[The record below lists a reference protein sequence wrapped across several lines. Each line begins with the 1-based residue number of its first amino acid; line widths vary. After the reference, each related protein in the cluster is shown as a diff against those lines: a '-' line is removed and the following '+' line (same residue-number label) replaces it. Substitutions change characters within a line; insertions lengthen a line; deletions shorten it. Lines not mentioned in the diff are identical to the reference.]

1 MNAIEFL
8 MKDHDTVKA
17 LLATANT
24 YDEMKAAFAEICPIL
39 QSHTYLEERFFYPRF
54 ENHEQIRQLIQE
66 AREQHDL
73 VKQLL
78 DGMKHQNGQEFKKNF
93 QTLRAEVQLHI
104 TSEEGEIFPQVQ
116 SLTDE
121 VTLAR
126 LGDELETAKAAY
138 EKGSET
144 AIPVS
149 PR

>member
-78 DGMKHQNGQEFKKNF
+78 DGMKHQNGQEFEKKF

-104 TSEEGEIFPQVQ
+104 NFGKKGDFSSGPESDRRSNSG
-116 SLTDE
+116 
-121 VTLAR
+121 R
-126 LGDELETAKAAY
+126 LGDELETAKAAC

>member
-1 MNAIEFL
+1 
-8 MKDHDTVKA
+8 
-17 LLATANT
+17 
-24 YDEMKAAFAEICPIL
+24 MKAAFAEICPIL

-78 DGMKHQNGQEFKKNF
+78 DGMKHQNGQEFEKNF